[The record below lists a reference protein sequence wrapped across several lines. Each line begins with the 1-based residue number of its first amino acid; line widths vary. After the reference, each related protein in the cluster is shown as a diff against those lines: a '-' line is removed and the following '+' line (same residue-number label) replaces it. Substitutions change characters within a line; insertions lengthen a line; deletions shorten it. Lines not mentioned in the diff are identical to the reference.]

1 VEKKTNLVVLAEV
14 FVMVSEEVVVL
25 GLALA
30 LVATTDVD
38 VEHVPIKELDKNHP
52 KEFKKTA
59 LATFVGGIADVLSE
73 VDVAD
78 AAVVPDH
85 APERELKERSVF
97 YETVL

>member
-25 GLALA
+25 GLGLA

-73 VDVAD
+73 VDVVD